1 MNERHMLCVHA
12 AGASAADIAAARL
25 GRSLK
30 LWLDLQA
37 SVNGFIDS
45 TTADKG
51 VLVSSWPAETQCMSP
66 SSSSS
71 CGSWQA
77 TVCKACLAAVVWE
90 PAKGCHQ
97 PIFCFGGCAGHPPA
111 IGKEGGAFPQEHDGQ
126 AS

>member
-1 MNERHMLCVHA
+1 VNTVTNPNSLRIDA

-51 VLVSSWPAETQCMSP
+51 VLVSLQPFGRNLGASISCIGRATCQLFMET
-66 SSSSS
+66 
-71 CGSWQA
+71 
-77 TVCKACLAAVVWE
+77 
-90 PAKGCHQ
+90 
-97 PIFCFGGCAGHPPA
+97 
-111 IGKEGGAFPQEHDGQ
+111 
-126 AS
+126 

>member
-1 MNERHMLCVHA
+1 MSCMPRHVSAQDDPHSNRPATPDCLKQLGRSI

-51 VLVSSWPAETQCMSP
+51 VLVSLVSHWYWLGNNIC
-66 SSSSS
+66 
-71 CGSWQA
+71 CG
-77 TVCKACLAAVVWE
+77 V
-90 PAKGCHQ
+90 
-97 PIFCFGGCAGHPPA
+97 
-111 IGKEGGAFPQEHDGQ
+111 
-126 AS
+126 

>member
-1 MNERHMLCVHA
+1 MCYVPRHA

-51 VLVSSWPAETQCMSP
+51 VLVSHNHLQP
-66 SSSSS
+66 SLDSF
-71 CGSWQA
+71 A
-77 TVCKACLAAVVWE
+77 
-90 PAKGCHQ
+90 
-97 PIFCFGGCAGHPPA
+97 
-111 IGKEGGAFPQEHDGQ
+111 
-126 AS
+126 